1 LKKNFLR
8 FADRAG
14 VSNASKTDI
23 LLLNNIIVGNVEID
37 YLEFDTRI
45 NLDEIKIQA
54 MRATA
59 LRSILCLPVQ

>member
-1 LKKNFLR
+1 MEKTFLR

-37 YLEFDTRI
+37 DLEFDTRI
-45 NLDEIKIQA
+45 NLDDIKVRAI
-54 MRATA
+54 RATA
-59 LRSILCLPVQ
+59 LRSVLCLPVQ